1 MPPCRAARRRGFRF
15 KEAEANMPYGMLKR
29 FVSDITKL

>member
-1 MPPCRAARRRGFRF
+1 MPLCRTAQRRSFRF

>member
-1 MPPCRAARRRGFRF
+1 MPPCRAARRCGFRF